1 MKAIPHKSK
10 LRYLAHNPTG
20 ELMWILSKE
29 VKKCYGKEKKKEF
42 ST

>member
-20 ELMWILSKE
+20 ELVKVLTKE
-29 VKKCYGKEKKKEF
+29 FKKSYGKEK
-42 ST
+42 SNNR